1 MVALILMKLKTLNPN
16 DKEYPK
22 DLDCSWYIL
31 KLVSHIINLNL
42 YNILFEQNNNFITNN
57 NNIIIIVI
65 ILLLF

>member
-42 YNILFEQNNNFITNN
+42 YNILFE
-57 NNIIIIVI
+57 
-65 ILLLF
+65 